1 MTIGIKPEVWMI
13 AITSNPISMYFKN
26 EVISSWEGYVVNHF
40 EAKTPKDLSIDC
52 DFLNLAFKQRKKS
65 NVEFSDTEK
74 AVWYSHYFLWKRC
87 WDTQTPI
94 IIVEHDVELLEE
106 IEDEVFEN
114 DIVCL
119 CHDTRENSDLK
130 PKLAGGAYY
139 IKPKGARELMKIRH
153 NKKIIN
159 NSDAW
164 IHSTC
169 DKFGKW
175 YDHKCEQFKNSEVG
189 TTIVHNKV

>member
-1 MTIGIKPEVWMI
+1 MTIDKPEVWMI
-13 AITSNPISMYFKN
+13 AITDNPISMYFKN

-52 DFLNLAFKQRKKS
+52 DFLNLAFKQRKNS
-65 NVEFSDTEK
+65 IIEFSDTEK
-74 AVWYSHYFLWKRC
+74 AVWYSHYFLWKHC

-94 IIVEHDVELLEE
+94 IVIEHDVKLLEDLE
-106 IEDEVFEN
+106 AEVFEY
-114 DIVCL
+114 DMACL
-119 CHDTRENSDLK
+119 CHDTRYNSDQN

-139 IKPKGARELMKIRH
+139 IKPRAARKLMEVRH
-153 NKKIIN
+153 KKKIIN
-159 NSDAW
+159 NSDSW
-164 IHSTC
+164 IHSIC

>member
-13 AITSNPISMYFKN
+13 AITDNPISMYFKN

-40 EAKTPKDLSIDC
+40 EAKTPKDLTIDC
-52 DFLNLAFKQRKKS
+52 DFLNLAFKQREKS

-94 IIVEHDVELLEE
+94 IIVEHDVKLLEE

-119 CHDTRENSDLK
+119 CHDTRENSDSK

-139 IKPKGARELMKIRH
+139 IKPKVARELMKIRH